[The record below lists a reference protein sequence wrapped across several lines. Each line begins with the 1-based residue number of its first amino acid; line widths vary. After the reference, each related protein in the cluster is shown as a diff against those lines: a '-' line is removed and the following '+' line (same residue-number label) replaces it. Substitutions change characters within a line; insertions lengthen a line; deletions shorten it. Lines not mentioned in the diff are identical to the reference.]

1 MLSVYCS
8 LDRAIT
14 LPPPSGKLALK
25 LLERSYL
32 SVVLVACRYYA
43 NSRSIR
49 PGISVVSV
57 VLGIFRGTP

>member
-1 MLSVYCS
+1 MLSVCCGPN
-8 LDRAIT
+8 RAVT
-14 LPPPSGKLALK
+14 LPPASRKLALK

-32 SVVLVACRYYA
+32 GVVLVACRYYA

-49 PGISVVSV
+49 LGISVVPV